1 MRVRLRNSTLFVAAL
16 LIACAQPAAGR
27 GAGDGSAEQ
36 TVEVRAGREVTVG
49 AHKLKL
55 RFAAV
60 LEDSRCPEGV
70 QCVWAGN
77 ARVRLELSG
86 ARGRPAATITL
97 NTTTE
102 PREITYANYTIK
114 LTNLAPRP
122 VRDRAPQAR
131 DYVATFVV
139 SKKS

>member
-1 MRVRLRNSTLFVAAL
+1 M
-16 LIACAQPAAGR
+16 IAGAPPVAGR
-27 GAGDGSAEQ
+27 GAWDGRAAQTMGARLVE
-36 TVEVRAGREVTVG
+36 TVEVRVGREVAV
-49 AHKLKL
+49 AERRLKIK
-55 RFAAV
+55 FVAV
-60 LEDSRCPEGV
+60 REDSRCPEGV

-77 ARVRLELSG
+77 ARVALKLTR
-86 ARGRPAATITL
+86 ARMRAATVEL

-122 VRDRAPQAR
+122 VRDRQPKAR

-139 SKKS
+139 SKKN